1 MTQDTQI
8 ILIFEDETLVHDE
21 TLRNLTNA
29 RTNERDQQ
37 SGEPSKDR
45 ELSEFAPPK
54 GIRRCN
60 MDVEIERAETV
71 EATSWLFAPILYPA
85 DKLPSLILS
94 IHDWMP
100 FVPIHRLLT
109 GVAFPGSSI
118 SHPTDLFVVL
128 AWCLLCVIGCLAGLS
143 KRR

>member
-45 ELSEFAPPK
+45 ELSEFAPLK
-54 GIRRCN
+54 G
-60 MDVEIERAETV
+60 
-71 EATSWLFAPILYPA
+71 
-85 DKLPSLILS
+85 
-94 IHDWMP
+94 
-100 FVPIHRLLT
+100 
-109 GVAFPGSSI
+109 
-118 SHPTDLFVVL
+118 
-128 AWCLLCVIGCLAGLS
+128 
-143 KRR
+143 